1 MFQDMDG
8 AYIEYR
14 NTKNIFGNIHTSFQ
28 EFAACGVIKDYSA
41 SFPSEASTGK
51 GVEPLSINNDTQFD
65 APYMHS

>member
-1 MFQDMDG
+1 MDVP
-8 AYIEYR
+8 YIEYR

-28 EFAACGVIKDYSA
+28 EIKIAACGVIKDYSA

-65 APYMHS
+65 AHYMHP